1 MLMLLISG
9 TRYRK
14 EGDSMTDLNA
24 LNAKIKDSG
33 MTIEAIAEKANMKRY
48 TLDRRL
54 RGEGEFTASE
64 IVGLTKALRL
74 KLSERNKIFLT

>member
-1 MLMLLISG
+1 MA
-9 TRYRK
+9 
-14 EGDSMTDLNA
+14 DLNA
-24 LNAKIKDSG
+24 LNAIIKDSG
-33 MTIEAIAEKANMKRY
+33 MTIEAIAERADMKRY

-54 RGEGEFTASE
+54 KGEGEFTASE

>member
-64 IVGLTKALRL
+64 IVGLTKALRH

>member
-1 MLMLLISG
+1 MA
-9 TRYRK
+9 
-14 EGDSMTDLNA
+14 DLNA

-33 MTIEAIAEKANMKRY
+33 MTIEAIAERANMKRY

-74 KLSERNKIFLT
+74 KLSERNNIFLT

>member
-1 MLMLLISG
+1 
-9 TRYRK
+9 
-14 EGDSMTDLNA
+14 MTDLDA

-33 MTIEAIAEKANMKRY
+33 MTIEAIAERASMKRY

-54 RGEGEFTASE
+54 KGEGEFTASE

>member
-1 MLMLLISG
+1 
-9 TRYRK
+9 
-14 EGDSMTDLNA
+14 MTDLDA

-33 MTIEAIAEKANMKRY
+33 MTIESIAEKANMKRY

-54 RGEGEFTASE
+54 KGEGEFTASE

-74 KLSERNKIFLT
+74 KLSERNKIFLS

>member
-1 MLMLLISG
+1 
-9 TRYRK
+9 
-14 EGDSMTDLNA
+14 MTDLNA

-33 MTIEAIAEKANMKRY
+33 MTIEAIAERASMKRY

-54 RGEGEFTASE
+54 KGEGEFTASE

-74 KLSERNKIFLT
+74 KLSERNNIFLT

>member
-1 MLMLLISG
+1 
-9 TRYRK
+9 
-14 EGDSMTDLNA
+14 MTDLDA

-33 MTIEAIAEKANMKRY
+33 MTIEAIAEKASMKRY

-54 RGEGEFTASE
+54 KGEGEFTASE

-74 KLSERNKIFLT
+74 KLSERNNIFLT

>member
-1 MLMLLISG
+1 
-9 TRYRK
+9 
-14 EGDSMTDLNA
+14 MTDLDA
-24 LNAKIKDSG
+24 LNAKVKDSG
-33 MTIEAIAEKANMKRY
+33 MTIEAIAERANMKRY

>member
-1 MLMLLISG
+1 
-9 TRYRK
+9 
-14 EGDSMTDLNA
+14 MTDLNA
-24 LNAKIKDSG
+24 LSAKIKDSG

>member
-1 MLMLLISG
+1 
-9 TRYRK
+9 
-14 EGDSMTDLNA
+14 MTDLNA

>member
-1 MLMLLISG
+1 
-9 TRYRK
+9 
-14 EGDSMTDLNA
+14 MTDLDA

-33 MTIEAIAEKANMKRY
+33 MTIESIAEKASMKRY

-54 RGEGEFTASE
+54 KGEGEFTASE

-74 KLSERNKIFLT
+74 KLSERNKIFLS

>member
-1 MLMLLISG
+1 MA
-9 TRYRK
+9 
-14 EGDSMTDLNA
+14 DLNA

-33 MTIEAIAEKANMKRY
+33 MTIEAIAERANMKRY

-54 RGEGEFTASE
+54 KGEGEFTASE

-74 KLSERNKIFLT
+74 KLSERNNIFLT

>member
-1 MLMLLISG
+1 
-9 TRYRK
+9 
-14 EGDSMTDLNA
+14 MTDLNA

-33 MTIEAIAEKANMKRY
+33 MTIEAIAERASMKRY

-54 RGEGEFTASE
+54 KGEGEFTASE

>member
-1 MLMLLISG
+1 
-9 TRYRK
+9 
-14 EGDSMTDLNA
+14 MTDLNA

-33 MTIEAIAEKANMKRY
+33 MTIEAIAEKASMKRY